1 MRTANVFHRF
11 HFYCLTH
18 AHAAKLWNTFSFSN
32 IFRHLESHHI
42 LNDFKHCCR
51 QFQSSEIKL
60 TGFEFINVAKDLQNI
75 YDRRTWC
82 VCHRFLKSRDNCAA
96 WRTCVYHIKNISW
109 ILFYAVKK
117 ILRAIHKGIT
127 SFFFFYLIPVLQT
140 APILRVTIKQKALL
154 RQRLVVVII
163 GLNYCALGRFAI
175 VRTDWPHQSPTSYFE
190 NEIGFF
196 QEFSSWKTF
205 SFVYTI

>member
-1 MRTANVFHRF
+1 MSFDWQACFSPVYNKGYKQLPENYMPVF
-11 HFYCLTH
+11 LTCTCSKIMEH
-18 AHAAKLWNTFSFSN
+18 IFFFKYFSPPW
-32 IFRHLESHHI
+32 ESSYTY
-42 LNDFKHCCR
+42 NDFKHCCR

-60 TGFEFINVAKDLQNI
+60 TGFEFINVAKDLQNM

-127 SFFFFYLIPVLQT
+127 SFFFISFQFC
-140 APILRVTIKQKALL
+140 RRLL
-154 RQRLVVVII
+154 VSEWPSNKKLF
-163 GLNYCALGRFAI
+163 CASDLL
-175 VRTDWPHQSPTSYFE
+175 SL
-190 NEIGFF
+190 
-196 QEFSSWKTF
+196 
-205 SFVYTI
+205 